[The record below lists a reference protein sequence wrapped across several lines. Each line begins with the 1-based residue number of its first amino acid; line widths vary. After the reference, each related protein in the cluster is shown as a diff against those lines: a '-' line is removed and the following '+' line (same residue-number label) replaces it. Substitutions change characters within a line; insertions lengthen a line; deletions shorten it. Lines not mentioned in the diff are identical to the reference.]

1 MSLLERETFLSS
13 LAEYAEDAR
22 RGAGRLVLVSGE
34 AGVGKTALLE
44 RFEQDLPAAVWAWG
58 MCDGMFTPRPLGPL
72 FDVAARLGGDLLAL
86 CDGAGAPRE
95 ALFRALLGQIDVPG
109 RLTVVVVE
117 DVHWA
122 DEATLDLMRFLGRRL
137 RGVPAL
143 LVATYR
149 DDRLGNDDPLRLVL
163 GELAAQR
170 STRRMSLPPLSAAA
184 VQEMARGASVE
195 ADELFRL
202 TGGNP
207 FFVTEVLQAD
217 GAWLPASARDAV
229 LARAAVLAPAARR
242 TLDAAALIGSRIE
255 PWLLDAISASGI
267 DDCLASGVLI
277 HDGLGLRFRHEIARL
292 TVEQAVPLQRRIG
305 LHTDLLAALRAAGS
319 DDDACMAYHAEGAAD
334 RRAVLAHAPRAAR
347 AASAMGSHREAV
359 AQYERALRF
368 VAGED
373 AATVAALHDALA
385 YEASLI
391 DRWEDAAAA
400 RQQALTLWRQ
410 VGDRVRE
417 GDSLRQL
424 SRAMWRLCRGAEA
437 TAAAES
443 ALDVLAPMPA
453 SPELAWA
460 YANLAVQRMLN
471 GDHDA
476 AIGLAQNAQALAER
490 LGQFDVLSDA
500 LNTEACAKAGTGGE
514 WTSRLRRALDVA
526 LAHGLEEQA
535 GRAYANLYDLGCSLH
550 RYADVETYYVD
561 GVAYCDERDITT
573 FATCLRGHRSEA
585 LVRTGQ
591 WDEAVELCQHM
602 MQRSFASPVN
612 RLSALISLG
621 IIRARRGEGDAWPLL
636 DDAAVAADGTGEP
649 QWITAVRLARAE
661 ASWLDGDVTAAR
673 HEVELAAAVAAHCN
687 AWVRGAIA
695 VWMRRLGMA
704 DTPPGDVPEPYA
716 LLLAGDSRASAT
728 SWAELGC
735 SYDAALALAD
745 SADGADEA
753 AVREAVGAFDS
764 LGALATARVVRQA
777 MRRRGMTA
785 VPAGP
790 RATTRAHQLKLT
802 RRQQEVLTLLC
813 AGMANAEISQ
823 RLFISERTV
832 DHHVSAVLSKMG
844 VPSRGLA
851 ATEAFRLGL
860 VPAGSAGAAATQS

>member
-1 MSLLERETFLSS
+1 VSLLERETFLSS

-44 RFEQDLPAAVWAWG
+44 RFEQDLPDAVWAWG

-72 FDVAARLGGDLLAL
+72 FDVAARLGGELLAL
-86 CDGAGAPRE
+86 CHGAAPRD

-122 DEATLDLMRFLGRRL
+122 DEATLDLIRFLGRRL

-149 DDRLGNDDPLRLVL
+149 DDRLGDDDPLRLVL

-170 STRRMSLPPLSAAA
+170 PTRRMALPPLSAAA
-184 VQEMARGASVE
+184 VQEMARGAPVE

-207 FFVTEVLQAD
+207 FFVTEVLRAD
-217 GAWLPASARDAV
+217 GAGLPASARDAV
-229 LARAAVLAPAARR
+229 LARAAVLAPEARR

-255 PWLLDAISASGI
+255 PWLLDAIDASGI
-267 DDCLASGVLI
+267 DECLASGVLT
-277 HDGLGLRFRHEIARL
+277 HDGFGLRFRHEIARL

-305 LHTDLLAALRAAGS
+305 LHADLMAALRAAGS
-319 DDDACMAYHAEGAAD
+319 DDDACMSYHAEGAAD
-334 RRAVLAHAPRAAR
+334 RRAVLEYAPRAAR
-347 AASAMGSHREAV
+347 IASAMGSHREAT

-437 TAAAES
+437 TVAAEA
-443 ALDVLAPMPA
+443 ALDVLAPLPA

-471 GDHDA
+471 SDNDA

-500 LNTEACAKAGTGGE
+500 LNTEACANAETGRE

-535 GRAYANLYDLGCSLH
+535 GRAYANLYDIGCRLH
-550 RYADVETYYVD
+550 RYADVETYYID

-591 WDEAVELCQHM
+591 WDEAVELCRHM

-612 RLSALISLG
+612 RLSALMSLG
-621 IIRARRGEGDAWPLL
+621 TIRARRGEGDAWPLL

-649 QWITAVRLARAE
+649 QWITSVRLARTE
-661 ASWLDGDVTAAR
+661 AFWLDGDMTAAQ
-673 HEVELAAAVAAHCN
+673 HEVELAAAVAVHCN
-687 AWVRGAIA
+687 AWVRGAIV
-695 VWMRRLGMA
+695 VWMRRLGMPP
-704 DTPPGDVPEPYA
+704 DGPGDIAEPHA
-716 LLLAGDSRASAT
+716 RLLAGDWRASAT
-728 SWAELGC
+728 LWTELGC
-735 SYDAALALAD
+735 TYEAAMALAD
-745 SADGADEA
+745 SADEA
-753 AVREAVGAFDS
+753 ALREAVAALDS
-764 LGALATARVVRQA
+764 LGAAAAARVVRQT

-790 RATTRAHQLKLT
+790 RATTRSHQLKLT

-844 VPSRGLA
+844 VPSRGVA

-860 VPAGSAGAAATQS
+860 VPTGSAGAAAQS